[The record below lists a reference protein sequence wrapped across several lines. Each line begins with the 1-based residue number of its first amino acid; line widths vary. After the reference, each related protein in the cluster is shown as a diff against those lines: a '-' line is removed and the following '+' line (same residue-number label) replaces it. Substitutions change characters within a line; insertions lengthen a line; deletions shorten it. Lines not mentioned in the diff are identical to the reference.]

1 MQLVAY
7 GAQDTAITG
16 KPQITFFRSVYR
28 RHTNFAIESIAQT
41 FIGTANFGRKIT
53 TSLSRNGD
61 LVNACVLE
69 LTLPGFEKKVVTG
82 PADTNLVYR
91 VPDATNDADV
101 IGQIQ
106 DDSGIMKFQSG
117 TYDSTDASTP
127 FTDVQGGKYA
137 TAWWEDASS
146 VWHPVV
152 ARDGEVLRHQ
162 VKWINN
168 LGHYIIREAGLEIG
182 GQKVDT
188 HTGEWLHIWSEL
200 TKKQSHNG
208 SKADYGSGYNRMI
221 GNTDMLSSFNEETKI
236 PDTTIYVPLKFWFND
251 PKQPGLSL
259 PLLALQYH
267 EVRIS
272 IEFRDDKDLI
282 VAPGDKKA
290 SRTNVT
296 FNKDNCFNAEMYVDY
311 VYLDNE
317 ERRRFAQDNHEYLIP
332 QVQFTGEECIG
343 GKCGTSRYR
352 MNFNHPVKELL
363 WVVHNSQEPEPSK
376 YSTFGGRNPVC
387 RAKMMLNGHD
397 RFSERRGEYFDCVQP
412 YMHHTRCPSRG
423 INVYSFAFKPEQ
435 HQPSGTC
442 NFSRID
448 NAQLEVVIR
457 DDATKDADGNE
468 DTNTQFSLR
477 VYAVNYNLLR
487 VMSGLAGVAYSN

>member
-41 FIGTANFGRKIT
+41 FIGTAGFGKKIT

-69 LTLPGFEKKVVTG
+69 VRLPSIKNTAGGTKTL
-82 PADTNLVYR
+82 R
-91 VPDATNDADV
+91 
-101 IGQIQ
+101 
-106 DDSGIMKFQSG
+106 
-117 TYDSTDASTP
+117 
-127 FTDVQGGKYA
+127 
-137 TAWWEDASS
+137 
-146 VWHPVV
+146 
-152 ARDGEVLRHQ
+152 
-162 VKWINN
+162 WIDN
-168 LGHYIIREAGLEIG
+168 LGHYLIKRVELDIG
-182 GQKVDT
+182 GQRVDW
-188 HTGEWLHIWSEL
+188 HTGEWLHIWDEL
-200 TKKQSHNG
+200 TRSS
-208 SKADYGSGYNRMI
+208 SKDGDTTNWGSGFNRMN
-221 GNTDMLSSFNEETKI
+221 GNVSKLTTGVANDETI
-236 PDTTIYVPLKFWFND
+236 DATTVYIPLKFWFND
-251 PKQPGLSL
+251 PKSPGLSL

-272 IEFRDDKDLI
+272 IEFNDICSLLVKDDTGS
-282 VAPGDKKA
+282 PGPGP
-290 SRTNVT
+290 VT
-296 FNKDNCFNAEMYVDY
+296 PSGGSCSACNCSSEDFEILDGDCFDAQLYVDY
-311 VYLDNE
+311 IYLDNE

-332 QVQFTGEECIG
+332 QVQFTGSECIG
-343 GKCGTSRYR
+343 GGAKCGTKRYR
-352 MNFNHPVKELL
+352 MNFNHPVKELV
-363 WVVHNSQEPEPSK
+363 WVVHNSAEPQPSV
-376 YSTFGGRNPVC
+376 YSTKKGRNPVC

-412 YMHHTRCPSRG
+412 YMHHSRCPSRG

-457 DDATKDADGNE
+457 DDATTEGSDE
-468 DTNTQFSLR
+468 QLSLR